1 MGRQVIVDEESYKK
15 FQAALMLTAEDESL
29 VLSRL
34 ISEYAHNVFAGVVSG
49 GNDSSQ
55 DAVTAAAQNVTPAM
69 SEADASEQKKSFV
82 TWFRGLTRNGKAY
95 NPVTI
100 SGYAGRIENACKE
113 AAFASVPITNLFGI
127 TDLTDFLDVQKQLK
141 DCAGYAEFDAKVHNG
156 LTAALKKYEEFLRFQ
171 ADGLSMM
178 EMPMMP
184 QPYFPTSTVHRWT
197 MEEDLTCCERFL
209 QVYVVEKSDMDTVSF
224 LQSLAKEVPEISEG
238 SLRMKIQNI
247 KYLAVQAGLCDS
259 SSITSLGPGSM
270 QCERAF
276 KLVLDDLD
284 LR

>member
-1 MGRQVIVDEESYKK
+1 MVRQVIVDEESYKK
-15 FQAALMLTAEDESL
+15 FQAALMLTTEDESL

-49 GNDSSQ
+49 NKGGETQ
-55 DAVTAAAQNVTPAM
+55 AEQHVKAANT
-69 SEADASEQKKSFV
+69 EADESEQKKSFV

-141 DCAGYAEFDAKVHNG
+141 ACEGYAEFDAKVHNG

-178 EMPMMP
+178 DMPMMP
-184 QPYFPTSTVHRWT
+184 QPYFQTSTVHRWT

-224 LQSLAKEVPEISEG
+224 LQSLAKEVPEVSEG

-247 KYLAVQAGLCDS
+247 KYLTKQAGLSDS
-259 SSITSLGPGSM
+259 SSITSLSQCSM

-276 KLVLDDLD
+276 KLVVEDLG

>member
-1 MGRQVIVDEESYKK
+1 M
-15 FQAALMLTAEDESL
+15 
-29 VLSRL
+29 
-34 ISEYAHNVFAGVVSG
+34 FAGVVSG
-49 GNDSSQ
+49 DQGGETQ
-55 DAVTAAAQNVTPAM
+55 AQQHVDAAV
-69 SEADASEQKKSFV
+69 SEADESEQKKSFV

-113 AAFASVPITNLFGI
+113 AAFASVPISNLFGI

-141 DCAGYAEFDAKVHNG
+141 ACEGYAEFDAKVHNG
-156 LTAALKKYEEFLRFQ
+156 FTAALKKYEEFLRFQ
-171 ADGLSMM
+171 ANGLSMM
-178 EMPMMP
+178 DMPMMP
-184 QPYFPTSTVHRWT
+184 QPYFQTSTVHRWT

-209 QVYVVEKSDMDTVSF
+209 EVYVVEKSNMDTVSF
-224 LQSLAKEVPEISEG
+224 LQSLAKEVPEVSEG

-247 KYLAVQAGLCDS
+247 KYLASQAGLSDS

-276 KLVLDDLD
+276 KLVVEDMGLG
-284 LR
+284 R

>member
-1 MGRQVIVDEESYKK
+1 MGKQVIVDEESYKK

-34 ISEYAHNVFAGVVSG
+34 IREYAHDVFAGVVSG
-49 GNDSSQ
+49 NDSTE
-55 DAVTAAAQNVTPAM
+55 APTAQKASAATT
-69 SEADASEQKKSFV
+69 EADESEQKKSFV
-82 TWFRGLTRNGKAY
+82 NWFRGLTRNGKAY

-141 DCAGYAEFDAKVHNG
+141 NCEGYAEFDAKVHNG

-171 ADGLSMM
+171 ANGLSMM
-178 EMPMMP
+178 DVPMMP
-184 QPYFPTSTVHRWT
+184 QPYFQTSTVHRWT

-209 QVYVVEKSDMDTVSF
+209 QVYVVEKRDMDTVSF
-224 LQSLAKEVPEISEG
+224 LQSLAKEVPEVSEG

-247 KYLAVQAGLCDS
+247 KYLASQAGLSDS

-276 KLVLDDLD
+276 KLVVEDLG

>member
-34 ISEYAHNVFAGVVSG
+34 IREYAHSVFAGVVSG
-49 GNDSSQ
+49 EKGTETPETQKTNA
-55 DAVTAAAQNVTPAM
+55 AVT
-69 SEADASEQKKSFV
+69 EADASEQKKSFV

-178 EMPMMP
+178 DMPMMP
-184 QPYFPTSTVHRWT
+184 QPYFQTSTVHRWT

-209 QVYVVEKSDMDTVSF
+209 QVYVVEQSDIDTVSF
-224 LQSLAKEVPEISEG
+224 LQKLAKEVPEVSEG

-247 KYLAVQAGLCDS
+247 KHLTSQAGLEDS
-259 SSITSLGPGSM
+259 SSITSLSQCSM

-276 KLVLDDLD
+276 KLVMEDLD

>member
-15 FQAALMLTAEDESL
+15 FQAALMLTAEDESQ

-34 ISEYAHNVFAGVVSG
+34 ISEYAHNVFSGVVSG
-49 GNDSSQ
+49 NQ
-55 DAVTAAAQNVTPAM
+55 EKETAAPQVVNATVT
-69 SEADASEQKKSFV
+69 EADESEQKKSFV

-113 AAFASVPITNLFGI
+113 SAFASVPITNLFGI
-127 TDLTDFLDVQKQLK
+127 TDLTDFLDIQQQLK
-141 DCAGYAEFDAKVHNG
+141 NCAGYAEFDAKVHNG

-171 ADGLSMM
+171 ANGLSVLD
-178 EMPMMP
+178 MPMMP
-184 QPYFPTSTVHRWT
+184 QPYFQTSTVHRWT
-197 MEEDLTCCERFL
+197 MDEDLICCKRFL
-209 QVYVVEKSDMDTVSF
+209 EVYVIEQSDIDTVSF
-224 LQSLAKEVPEISEG
+224 LQRLAKEVPEVSEG

-247 KYLAVQAGLCDS
+247 KYLASQYGFEDS

-276 KLVLDDLD
+276 NEAMDALD
-284 LR
+284 LG

>member
-15 FQAALMLTAEDESL
+15 FQAALMLTAEDETL

-49 GNDSSQ
+49 DNGTEAPAVQHVSA
-55 DAVTAAAQNVTPAM
+55 AVT
-69 SEADASEQKKSFV
+69 EADESEQKKSFV

-113 AAFASVPITNLFGI
+113 AAFASVPISNLFGI

-156 LTAALKKYEEFLRFQ
+156 FTAALKKYEEFLRFQ
-171 ADGLSMM
+171 ANGLSVLD
-178 EMPMMP
+178 MPMMP
-184 QPYFPTSTVHRWT
+184 QPYFQTSSVHRWT
-197 MEEDLTCCERFL
+197 LEEDLICCKRFL
-209 QVYVVEKSDMDTVSF
+209 EVYVIEKRDMDTVSF
-224 LQSLAKEVPEISEG
+224 LQSLAKEVPEVSEG

-247 KYLAVQAGLCDS
+247 KYLTTHAGLDDS
-259 SSITSLGPGSM
+259 SQITSLGPGSM

-276 KLVLDDLD
+276 QETLEELD

>member
-15 FQAALMLTAEDESL
+15 FQAALMLTAEEEEL

-49 GNDSSQ
+49 NNGTEAQ
-55 DAVTAAAQNVTPAM
+55 AAQHASVT
-69 SEADASEQKKSFV
+69 EADESEQKKSFV
-82 TWFRGLTRNGKAY
+82 NWFRGLTRNGKAY

-113 AAFASVPITNLFGI
+113 AAFASVPISNLFGI

-141 DCAGYAEFDAKVHNG
+141 ECAGYAEFDAKVHNG
-156 LTAALKKYEEFLRFQ
+156 FTAALKKYEEFLRFQ
-171 ADGLSMM
+171 ANGLSVLD
-178 EMPMMP
+178 MPMMP
-184 QPYFPTSTVHRWT
+184 QPYFQTSTVHRWT
-197 MEEDLTCCERFL
+197 MEEDLICCKRFL
-209 QVYVVEKSDMDTVSF
+209 QVYVIEKSDMDTVSF
-224 LQSLAKEVPEISEG
+224 LQSLAKEVPEVSEG

-247 KYLAVQAGLCDS
+247 KHLASLEGLENS
-259 SSITSLGPGSM
+259 SLITSLGPGSM
-270 QCERAF
+270 QCKSALKQAMEE
-276 KLVLDDLD
+276 LD

>member
-15 FQAALMLTAEDESL
+15 FQAALMLTAEDETL

-34 ISEYAHNVFAGVVSG
+34 LSEYAHNVFAGVVSG
-49 GNDSSQ
+49 NQ
-55 DAVTAAAQNVTPAM
+55 DTEAPAAQNAGPAVTEVDE
-69 SEADASEQKKSFV
+69 SQQKKSFV

-113 AAFASVPITNLFGI
+113 AAFSSVPITNLFGI
-127 TDLTDFLDVQKQLK
+127 TDLADFLDVQKQLK
-141 DCAGYAEFDAKVHNG
+141 ACTGYAEFDAKVHNG

-171 ADGLSMM
+171 ADGLSVMD
-178 EMPMMP
+178 MPMMP
-184 QPYFPTSTVHRWT
+184 QPYFQTSTVHRWT

-209 QVYVVEKSDMDTVSF
+209 QVYVVEKSDIDTVSF
-224 LQSLAKEVPEISEG
+224 LQSLAKEVPEVSEG

-247 KYLAVQAGLCDS
+247 KYLTKQAGLDDS

-276 KLVLDDLD
+276 KLILEDLG

>member
-1 MGRQVIVDEESYKK
+1 
-15 FQAALMLTAEDESL
+15 
-29 VLSRL
+29 
-34 ISEYAHNVFAGVVSG
+34 
-49 GNDSSQ
+49 
-55 DAVTAAAQNVTPAM
+55 
-69 SEADASEQKKSFV
+69 
-82 TWFRGLTRNGKAY
+82 LTRNGKAY

-171 ADGLSMM
+171 ADGLPMM
-178 EMPMMP
+178 DMPMMP
-184 QPYFPTSTVHRWT
+184 QPYFQTSTVHRWT

-209 QVYVVEKSDMDTVSF
+209 QVYVVEQSDIDTVSF
-224 LQSLAKEVPEISEG
+224 LQKLAKEVPEVSEG

-247 KYLAVQAGLCDS
+247 KYLTSQAGLKDS

-276 KLVLDDLD
+276 KLVAEDLG

>member
-1 MGRQVIVDEESYKK
+1 MGRQVMIDEESYKK

-49 GNDSSQ
+49 DNGTGAQ
-55 DAVTAAAQNVTPAM
+55 QAQHAAVT
-69 SEADASEQKKSFV
+69 EADESEQKKSFV
-82 TWFRGLTRNGKAY
+82 NWFRGLTRNGKAY

-113 AAFASVPITNLFGI
+113 AAFASVPISNLFGI

-141 DCAGYAEFDAKVHNG
+141 ECAGYAEFDAKVHNG
-156 LTAALKKYEEFLRFQ
+156 FTAALKKYEEFLRFQ
-171 ADGLSMM
+171 ANGLSVLD
-178 EMPMMP
+178 MPMMP
-184 QPYFPTSTVHRWT
+184 QPYFQTSTVHRWT
-197 MEEDLTCCERFL
+197 MEEDLICCKRFL
-209 QVYVVEKSDMDTVSF
+209 QVYVIEKSDMDTVSF
-224 LQSLAKEVPEISEG
+224 LQSLAKEVPEVSEG

-247 KYLAVQAGLCDS
+247 KHLTSLEGLENS
-259 SSITSLGPGSM
+259 SLITSLGPGSM
-270 QCERAF
+270 QCKSALKQAMEE
-276 KLVLDDLD
+276 LD

>member
-34 ISEYAHNVFAGVVSG
+34 LSEYAHNVFAGVVSEKK
-49 GNDSSQ
+49 
-55 DAVTAAAQNVTPAM
+55 DAETPVAQTACTAM
-69 SEADASEQKKSFV
+69 TEADSSEQKKSFV
-82 TWFRGLTRNGKAY
+82 AWFRGLTRNGKAY

-127 TDLTDFLDVQKQLK
+127 TDLTDFLDVQQQLK
-141 DCAGYAEFDAKVHNG
+141 SCAGYAEFDAKVHNG

-171 ADGLSMM
+171 ADGLSLMD
-178 EMPMMP
+178 MPMMP
-184 QPYFPTSTVHRWT
+184 QTYFPPSTVHRWT

-209 QVYVVEKSDMDTVSF
+209 QVYVVEKRDMDTVSF
-224 LQSLAKEVPEISEG
+224 LQSLAKEVPEVSEG

-247 KYLAVQAGLCDS
+247 KYLSKQNGLDDS